1 MWNANQDDDELDLR
15 FQNEVRR
22 LGHLNGA
29 VLRWNVKCVLC
40 WFSVVS
46 IFSLWAT
53 ALLNTYCFSCCAHF
67 TNWYIYLLDNEI
79 STFYTVRHPYHPDAP
94 NIYTQ
99 PVSLSEAPL
108 TLGIADDLC
117 FQAEAFFFKC
127 PLSRSS
133 VKQLLGSHVPLL
145 LDMSMIAMVFI
156 ICNRPAAILLWHRKV
171 VAGCRYLHCTVTN
184 SGWCFGIKSVPYLEG
199 V

>member
-1 MWNANQDDDELDLR
+1 MRSLLIFGRLDL
-15 FQNEVRR
+15 
-22 LGHLNGA
+22 L
-29 VLRWNVKCVLC
+29 
-40 WFSVVS
+40 
-46 IFSLWAT
+46 SLSYCTAEYLFFFHAT
-53 ALLNTYCFSCCAHF
+53 HTSPIGIYR
-67 TNWYIYLLDNEI
+67 YIYLLDNEI

-156 ICNRPAAILLWHRKV
+156 ICNRPTAILLWDRKV